1 MSGILVI
8 FTICQ
13 LRQEASRCV
22 PLFQFSSSSSSS
34 SSLALLCLPS
44 VKDEQIIV
52 EISQS
57 DGCPLLHAALLL
69 LFIKYFPWRTHV
81 SVMLG
86 WYHLNYQHMSRDSD
100 SQQIIVSNILQMKH
114 VMSEQHDQSMI
125 YVFLNVNDWIL
136 IICASHIQELKC

>member
-1 MSGILVI
+1 
-8 FTICQ
+8 
-13 LRQEASRCV
+13 
-22 PLFQFSSSSSSS
+22 
-34 SSLALLCLPS
+34 
-44 VKDEQIIV
+44 
-52 EISQS
+52 
-57 DGCPLLHAALLL
+57 
-69 LFIKYFPWRTHV
+69 
-81 SVMLG
+81 MLG